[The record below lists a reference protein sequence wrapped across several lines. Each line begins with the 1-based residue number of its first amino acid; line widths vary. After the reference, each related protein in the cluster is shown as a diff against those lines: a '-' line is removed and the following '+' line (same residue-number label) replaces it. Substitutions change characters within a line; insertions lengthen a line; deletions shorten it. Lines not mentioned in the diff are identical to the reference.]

1 MPRFTYVALDAR
13 GQESTG
19 LMEAGSSN
27 EVIGQ
32 LRQAGYFPTSVF
44 EEGKG
49 GPLAK
54 APRTADKKTR
64 APRAK
69 TGANIVLFE
78 RKTVKP
84 KILMIFTRQLATL
97 IDSGLPLLRGLNVLA
112 KQERDKV
119 LQKTINKLAEGVQS
133 GGTFSESLSQ
143 HPKIFNDLYVNMVK
157 AGELG

>member
-1 MPRFTYVALDAR
+1 MPRFTYIALDAR

-32 LRQAGYFPTSVF
+32 LRQAGYFPTSVY

-49 GPLAK
+49 GPDGRAARATTKAK
-54 APRTADKKTR
+54 PKRAPRTKSSK
-64 APRAK
+64 
-69 TGANIVLFE
+69 NIVLFQ

-97 IDSGLPLLRGLNVLA
+97 IDSGLPLLRALTVLA

-119 LQKTINKLAEGVQS
+119 L
-133 GGTFSESLSQ
+133 
-143 HPKIFNDLYVNMVK
+143 
-157 AGELG
+157 

>member
-32 LRQAGYFPTSVF
+32 LRQAGYFPTSVY

-49 GPLAK
+49 GPDGQAGRSAVK
-54 APRTADKKTR
+54 APRVARTR
-64 APRAK
+64 PRGK
-69 TGANIVLFE
+69 GGIVLFE
-78 RKTVKP
+78 KKTVKP

-97 IDSGLPLLRGLNVLA
+97 IDSALPLLRG
-112 KQERDKV
+112 
-119 LQKTINKLAEGVQS
+119 
-133 GGTFSESLSQ
+133 
-143 HPKIFNDLYVNMVK
+143 
-157 AGELG
+157 